1 MKIYQKVNKLI
12 KMTDITNNI
21 ILNQE
26 QIIQKIRRIAFQIY
40 EDNHLEEEII
50 FAGIKGSGY
59 RLAEI
64 LQEEFSL
71 NTGINSTLIKV
82 SLDKMKPVQSDVS
95 LDVDVQKISN
105 KTIIVVD
112 DVLNTGRTLSYSLK
126 PFLNV
131 RVKKLQTVVLVDR
144 KHKNFPIS
152 ADYVGY
158 SLSTTLQEHID
169 VFLESDKFGVFL
181 S

>member
-1 MKIYQKVNKLI
+1 
-12 KMTDITNNI
+12 MTNNPQNI

-26 QIIQKIRRIAFQIY
+26 QIQQKIRRIAFQIY
-40 EDNHLEEEII
+40 EDNYQEQDIV

-59 RLAEI
+59 LLAQI
-64 LQEEFSL
+64 LQQEFYAQTRL
-71 NTGINSTLIKV
+71 RTKLIQV
-82 SLDKMKPVQSDVS
+82 SLDKMQPVQSDV
-95 LDVDVQKISN
+95 LLNVDIQEIAN

-112 DVLNTGRTLSYSLK
+112 DVLNTGRTLLYSLK
-126 PFLNV
+126 PFLDV
-131 RVKKLQTVVLVDR
+131 RVRKLRTVVLVDR

-158 SLSTTLQEHID
+158 SLSTTIHEHID
-169 VFLESDKFGVFL
+169 VFLEEENFGVFL